1 MNATMVEYLDFS
13 ATEAAR
19 EYRLL
24 VRRGTDIHHFTVSIP
39 NEAFLAGRARYQDAP
54 DICYLK
60 LLKEVEGS
68 EEGALPEPDLEVS
81 DQELE
86 DYRAAHTPK
95 SSRRR

>member
-1 MNATMVEYLDFS
+1 MTPTVVEYLDFT
-13 ATEAAR
+13 ATEAVR

-24 VRRGTDIHHFTVSIP
+24 VRRGADIHHFTVSIP

-60 LLKEVEGS
+60 LLKEVEAG
-68 EEGALPEPDLEVS
+68 EEGALPAPALAVS

-86 DYRAAHTPK
+86 DYRTAHTPK
-95 SSRRR
+95 SSRKR